1 MQFRIIARHDVSEWD
16 EWKSHFRKYISP
28 VVFKIHRCVV
38 MFKQKKFVFWVNRRL
53 KGSPERGSE
62 RVWDD
67 KGIHLHISTV
77 AELQTAGGMYEL
89 GTTWIVNIP
98 SHMGM
103 WVRLEKTVTYF
114 VYRKV
119 GNTQCLFGT
128 TQGTPVCEIWGE
140 GHTHSDGCIVF
151 CLIHYIWNGMEAFP
165 TDPVTVREG
174 CVRLGKAVL
183 LKCKEKKRKKKP
195 PYARVRILT

>member
-1 MQFRIIARHDVSEWD
+1 
-16 EWKSHFRKYISP
+16 
-28 VVFKIHRCVV
+28 
-38 MFKQKKFVFWVNRRL
+38 MFKQKKFVFWVNHRL
-53 KGSPERGSE
+53 KGSPEKGGE
-62 RVWDD
+62 RVRDD

-77 AELQTAGGMYEL
+77 AGLQTAGGVYEL

-128 TQGTPVCEIWGE
+128 TQGTPVCEIWGGGGE
-140 GHTHSDGCIVF
+140 RHTHNDGCIVF
-151 CLIHYIWNGMEAFP
+151 CLIHYVWNGMVAFP

-174 CVRLGKAVL
+174 CVCLGKNRVSEMQKNKHTL
-183 LKCKEKKRKKKP
+183 
-195 PYARVRILT
+195 VRILT